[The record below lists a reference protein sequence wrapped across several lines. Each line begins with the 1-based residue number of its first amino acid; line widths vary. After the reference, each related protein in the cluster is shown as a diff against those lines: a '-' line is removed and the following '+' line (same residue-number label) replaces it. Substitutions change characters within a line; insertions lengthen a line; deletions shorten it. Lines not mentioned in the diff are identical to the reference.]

1 MCACL
6 WMRTHTRVHIWGSLT
21 TLLLTTSMYPFQYS
35 YLYICIVRWG
45 SSCLLFVD
53 DRLMVDHFMM
63 IKKMIKMDHHFGS
76 FYDHQKWPRPII
88 NQYTLNLAILG
99 IAHHGFRDRAH
110 TCVNMHQIETFPRAR
125 PAYQNIA
132 HLFGVYRSTIH
143 RPSFKIISLT
153 ITLVHRLTAIHD
165 PIPRPHP

>member
-1 MCACL
+1 M
-6 WMRTHTRVHIWGSLT
+6 S
-21 TLLLTTSMYPFQYS
+21 
-35 YLYICIVRWG
+35 

-63 IKKMIKMDHHFGS
+63 IKKMIKMDHLFGS

-132 HLFGVYRSTIH
+132 HLFGVYRSTID
-143 RPSFKIISLT
+143 RPIFWIIMLS
-153 ITLVHRLTAIHD
+153 ITLNHQPTHPSSHHQYIDIDSEPPSVHGHSEYSTNQLSHY
-165 PIPRPHP
+165 H